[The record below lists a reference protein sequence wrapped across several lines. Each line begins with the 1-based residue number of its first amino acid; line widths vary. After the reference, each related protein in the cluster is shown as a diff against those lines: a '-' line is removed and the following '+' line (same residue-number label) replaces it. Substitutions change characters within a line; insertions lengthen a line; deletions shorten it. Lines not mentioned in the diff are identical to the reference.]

1 MDQSLYYTNS
11 DVYCYAVDLAEGVD
25 FGVFFFGELCM
36 HACMCINIATC
47 TCMYNVHASFKL
59 NWYIYIIVWMYMY
72 AIG

>member
-25 FGVFFFGELCM
+25 FGVFFSWGIV

-59 NWYIYIIVWMYMY
+59 NWYIYIIVWMY